1 MSRGD
6 QANKRTDS
14 LRVRLS
20 PDMMQRF
27 QAIAGNLG
35 MPPSTLAALAIGT
48 YVIEQERI
56 ILVERTLTTDGVVV
70 TNRKTPV
77 G

>member
-1 MSRGD
+1 
-6 QANKRTDS
+6 
-14 LRVRLS
+14 
-20 PDMMQRF
+20 MMQRF